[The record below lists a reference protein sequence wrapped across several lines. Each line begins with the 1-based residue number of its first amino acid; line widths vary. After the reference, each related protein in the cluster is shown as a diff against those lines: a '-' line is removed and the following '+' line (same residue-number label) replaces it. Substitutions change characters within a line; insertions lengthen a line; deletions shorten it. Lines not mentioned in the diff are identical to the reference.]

1 MFGKVLSLISRSRKG
16 KRWSP
21 PRARLRLESLEDR
34 VVPSTVTMSLGGTL
48 TVNQTAPG
56 HTVTI
61 TENKN
66 GSITVTTND
75 ALVGNSTFV
84 GVQSIRFNDQ
94 AAPAGS
100 TQVDFVNHGGPIL
113 PGSVTVN
120 GEAGDSLVVD
130 FGATGSSAGG
140 SLAPAFNFNVRGP
153 VTVTDTGATS
163 SLEVNAL
170 NSTFGSLS
178 VMAGGN
184 GSSVILERDTISTLA
199 TIGLGSGGNFHG
211 GTHDVAELVQDSIGS
226 LSVTGSNGD
235 ALVAELLNVNG
246 NASVGFSGSKSDIV
260 EMVEAV
266 NIQGSL
272 TVATGNGNDEVVG
285 EIVTVGGSTTI
296 KTGNAPT
303 ADVVEMVA
311 LTARQSLTVT
321 TGSGNDILAFEAV
334 EVDGMTTIN
343 TGNATSGD
351 RVDVNSS
358 TFHGA
363 VFMTFGTGNDSLF
376 IQSSSGPGPHMSG
389 GSTQFFASVS
399 VNMGAGNDTLDMA
412 NTPTSGTVFFN
423 LQASFN
429 GGDGNDTATYT
440 GSRVSGAPPI
450 FPNFE
455 TVNVL

>member
-61 TENKN
+61 TENKD
-66 GSITVTTND
+66 GSITVTSND
-75 ALVGNSTFV
+75 ALVGGSHFF

-94 AAPAGS
+94 AAPCGS
-100 TQVDFVNHGGPIL
+100 TQVDFVNKGGPIL
-113 PGSVTVN
+113 AGSVTVN

-130 FGATGSSAGG
+130 FGATGSSAAS
-140 SLAPAFNFNVRGP
+140 SLTPAFSFNVRGF
-153 VTVTDTGATS
+153 VTVTDTAATS
-163 SLEVNAL
+163 SLEVNAF
-170 NSTFGSLS
+170 NSNFGSLTAS
-178 VMAGGN
+178 AGGN

-199 TIGLGSGGNFHG
+199 TIGLGSGGNFNG
-211 GTHDVAELVQDSIGS
+211 GTHDVTELGQDSIGS

-235 ALVAELLNVNG
+235 ELVADFLNVNG

-260 EMVEAV
+260 GLEAAV

-272 TVATGNGNDEVVG
+272 SIGTGSGNDAVVG
-285 EIVTVGGSTTI
+285 ELVTVGGSTTI
-296 KTGNAPT
+296 KTGNAP
-303 ADVVEMVA
+303 AGDIVLMQA
-311 LTARQSLTVT
+311 LTERQSLSVT
-321 TGSGNDILAFEAV
+321 TGSGNDIVALALV

-343 TGNATSGD
+343 TGNAPTGD
-351 RVDVNSS
+351 RVALTSS
-358 TFHGA
+358 TFYGA

-376 IQSSSGPGPHMSG
+376 IQSNSGPIVQPG

-399 VNMGAGNDTLDMA
+399 VNMGTGNDTLDMA
-412 NTPTSGTVFFN
+412 NTPTSGTVTFA
-423 LQASFN
+423 LVASFN

-440 GSRVSGAPPI
+440 GSLVSGAPPI